1 MTKRALAALGVEPGC
16 YTRTLERS
24 VAACINICE
33 SLSLDYAW
41 AKLVAARWSFGV
53 RGDKGAPWSQGIRER
68 ALPGPQGLAKASR
81 SLVRWGTKKKVPK
94 GSGHVH

>member
-41 AKLVAARWSFGV
+41 AKLVSARWSFGV
-53 RGDKGAPWSQGIRER
+53 RGDKGAPWPQGIREGLSR
-68 ALPGPQGLAKASR
+68 APKA
-81 SLVRWGTKKKVPK
+81 LQKLQDPW
-94 GSGHVH
+94 